1 MIAHTAQAVGA
12 PCPTLVLDADL
23 LPAEEPALRPVLT
36 RIREWLQATGSGGVL
51 KFALIAVSAHPLFDL
66 DFRFVQ
72 CLPGGADR
80 FDFAA
85 NCGHSVLAAVVVAEQ
100 QGLLPRL
107 APGGRVRVRVLNNGD
122 LVVCELAEARSRSR
136 DFTVHFV
143 QSPSV
148 PVADLLLT
156 GRPADLLAVG
166 RPGTAGAAQEVS
178 LVSLG
183 NPYVFLDACSLGILT
198 ERQLFEAGD
207 EVFAQLA
214 AVRAA
219 AARRLGRPVDGALP
233 KIAVVGGFRPGR
245 LHVRSLA
252 VPSWHPTL
260 AVTGAICLAAATAIP
275 GTVPQRVAVRTDAT
289 GPQVE
294 VETPGGRT
302 TVTAA
307 VRPSPGGDL
316 LEWVSVGHKV
326 AHPTGSADLGAP
338 LVPAGRMAGGPAP
351 RGYGESGDRSRSSA
365 AGLVRSSPR
374 G

>member
-23 LPAEEPALRPVLT
+23 LPAEEAALRPVLT

-85 NCGHSVLAAVVVAEQ
+85 NCGHSILAAVVVAEQ

-122 LVVCELAEARSRSR
+122 LVVCELAEARSLSR

-148 PVADLLLT
+148 PLADLLPT
-156 GRPADLLAVG
+156 GRAVDLLAIERAEAG
-166 RPGTAGAAQEVS
+166 IGAAQEVS

-183 NPYVFLDACSLGILT
+183 NSYAFLDASSLGILT
-198 ERQLFEAGD
+198 EHQLFGAGD
-207 EVFAQLA
+207 GLFAQLA
-214 AVRAA
+214 DVRAA
-219 AARRLGRPVDGALP
+219 AARRLGRPADGALP
-233 KIAVVGGFRPGR
+233 KIAVVGAFRPGR
-245 LHVRSLA
+245 LHVRAVA

-260 AVTGAICLAAATAIP
+260 AVTGAICLAAAMAIP
-275 GTVPQRVAVRTDAT
+275 GTVPQRAAARVAAT
-289 GPQVE
+289 GPRVA

-302 TVTAA
+302 TVTGAI
-307 VRPSPGGDL
+307 RRSPGGDL
-316 LEWVSVGHKV
+316 LEWVSVGHKM
-326 AHPTGSADLGAP
+326 AHPTGSADLGRVRGAP
-338 LVPAGRMAGGPAP
+338 LVPGLDPGAPDALATGAGTPAVLP
-351 RGYGESGDRSRSSA
+351 RA
-365 AGLVRSSPR
+365 
-374 G
+374 